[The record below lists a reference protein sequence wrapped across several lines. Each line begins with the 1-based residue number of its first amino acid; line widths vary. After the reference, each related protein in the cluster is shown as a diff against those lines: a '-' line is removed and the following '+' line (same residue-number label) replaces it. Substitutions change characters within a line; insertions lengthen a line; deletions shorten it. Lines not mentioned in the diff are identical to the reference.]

1 MKKLKMLIFLMMTS
15 WSCFSQIAIDSI
27 SIQLEKPIAKLIIKD
42 LLIGDSYRTELS
54 LVNTKIN
61 LLEQK
66 VFLKDSIIFS
76 LNTKSS
82 NFENI
87 LYTKQDQL
95 SISQELT
102 RNLQNDLKKQKIK
115 TKILG
120 GSGLLIATGI
130 IVLLK

>member
-1 MKKLKMLIFLMMTS
+1 MLIFLMMTS
-15 WSCFSQIAIDSI
+15 WSCFSQIAMDSI

-66 VFLKDSIIFS
+66 LFLKDSIIFS
-76 LNTKSS
+76 LNTKSL

-95 SISQELT
+95 AISQELS
-102 RNLQNDLKKQKIK
+102 RNLQTDLKKQKLK
-115 TKILG
+115 TKLFG
-120 GSGLLIATGI
+120 GTGILIAAGVI
-130 IVLLK
+130 FILK

>member
-76 LNTKSS
+76 LNTKTS

-102 RNLQNDLKKQKIK
+102 RNLQTDLKKQKLK
-115 TKILG
+115 TKLFG
-120 GSGLLIATGI
+120 GTGILIAAGVI
-130 IVLLK
+130 FILK

>member
-1 MKKLKMLIFLMMTS
+1 MLRFK
-15 WSCFSQIAIDSI
+15 
-27 SIQLEKPIAKLIIKD
+27 ERKLIIKD

-76 LNTKSS
+76 LNTKTS

-95 SISQELT
+95 SISQELS

-130 IVLLK
+130 IILLK

>member
-27 SIQLEKPIAKLIIKD
+27 SIQLKKPIAKLIIKD

-102 RNLQNDLKKQKIK
+102 RNLQTDLKKQKLK
-115 TKILG
+115 TKLFG
-120 GSGLLIATGI
+120 GTGILIAAGVI
-130 IVLLK
+130 FILK

>member
-102 RNLQNDLKKQKIK
+102 RNLQTDLKKQKLK
-115 TKILG
+115 TKLFG
-120 GSGLLIATGI
+120 GTGILIAAGVI
-130 IVLLK
+130 FILK

>member
-76 LNTKSS
+76 LNTKTS

-95 SISQELT
+95 AISQELS

-130 IVLLK
+130 IILLK

>member
-15 WSCFSQIAIDSI
+15 WSCFSQIVIDSI

-102 RNLQNDLKKQKIK
+102 RNLQTDLKKQKLK
-115 TKILG
+115 TKLFG
-120 GSGLLIATGI
+120 GTGILIAAGVI
-130 IVLLK
+130 FILK

>member
-42 LLIGDSYRTELS
+42 LLIGDNYRTELS

-82 NFENI
+82 NFKNI

-95 SISQELT
+95 SISQELS

-115 TKILG
+115 TKIFG

-130 IVLLK
+130 IILLK

>member
-1 MKKLKMLIFLMMTS
+1 M
-15 WSCFSQIAIDSI
+15 DSI

-76 LNTKSS
+76 LNAKSS

-95 SISQELT
+95 AISQELS
-102 RNLQNDLKKQKIK
+102 RNLQTDLKKQKLK
-115 TKILG
+115 TKLFG
-120 GSGLLIATGI
+120 GTGILIAAGVI
-130 IVLLK
+130 FILK

>member
-76 LNTKSS
+76 LNTKTS

-95 SISQELT
+95 SISQELS
-102 RNLQNDLKKQKIK
+102 RNLQTDLKKQKLK
-115 TKILG
+115 TKLFG
-120 GSGLLIATGI
+120 GTGILIAAGVI
-130 IVLLK
+130 FILK

>member
-1 MKKLKMLIFLMMTS
+1 MKKLKMLIFLMMMS

-76 LNTKSS
+76 LNTKTS

-95 SISQELT
+95 SISQELS

-130 IVLLK
+130 IILLK

>member
-1 MKKLKMLIFLMMTS
+1 MLIFLMMTS

-102 RNLQNDLKKQKIK
+102 RNLQTDLKKQKLK
-115 TKILG
+115 TKLFG
-120 GSGLLIATGI
+120 GTGILIAAGVI
-130 IVLLK
+130 FILK

>member
-1 MKKLKMLIFLMMTS
+1 MLIFLMITS

-95 SISQELT
+95 AISQELS

-130 IVLLK
+130 IILLK

>member
-1 MKKLKMLIFLMMTS
+1 MTS

-102 RNLQNDLKKQKIK
+102 RNLQTDLKKQKLK
-115 TKILG
+115 TKLFG
-120 GSGLLIATGI
+120 GTGILIAAGVI
-130 IVLLK
+130 FILK

>member
-95 SISQELT
+95 AISQELS

-130 IVLLK
+130 IILLK

>member
-76 LNTKSS
+76 LNTKTS

-95 SISQELT
+95 SISQELS

-130 IVLLK
+130 IILLK

>member
-27 SIQLEKPIAKLIIKD
+27 SIQLKKPIAKLIIKD

-95 SISQELT
+95 SISQELS

-130 IVLLK
+130 IILLK

>member
-95 SISQELT
+95 SISQELS
-102 RNLQNDLKKQKIK
+102 RNLQTDLKKQKIK

-130 IVLLK
+130 IILLK

>member
-95 SISQELT
+95 SISQELS
-102 RNLQNDLKKQKIK
+102 RNLQTDLKKQKLK
-115 TKILG
+115 TKLFG
-120 GSGLLIATGI
+120 GTGILIAAGVI
-130 IVLLK
+130 FILK

>member
-102 RNLQNDLKKQKIK
+102 RKLQTDLKKQKLK
-115 TKILG
+115 TKLFG
-120 GSGLLIATGI
+120 GTGILIAAGVI
-130 IVLLK
+130 FILK

>member
-1 MKKLKMLIFLMMTS
+1 MKKLKMLIFLMITS

-102 RNLQNDLKKQKIK
+102 RNLQTDLKKQKLK
-115 TKILG
+115 TKLFG
-120 GSGLLIATGI
+120 GTGILIAAGVI
-130 IVLLK
+130 FILK

>member
-76 LNTKSS
+76 LNIKTS

-95 SISQELT
+95 AISQELS

-130 IVLLK
+130 IILLK

>member
-1 MKKLKMLIFLMMTS
+1 MMLIFLMMMS
-15 WSCFSQIAIDSI
+15 WSRFSQIAIDSI

-76 LNTKSS
+76 LNTKTS

-95 SISQELT
+95 SISQELS

-130 IVLLK
+130 IILLK

>member
-1 MKKLKMLIFLMMTS
+1 MKKLKMLIFLMITS

-95 SISQELT
+95 AISQELS
-102 RNLQNDLKKQKIK
+102 RNLQTDLKKQKLK
-115 TKILG
+115 TKLFG
-120 GSGLLIATGI
+120 GTGILIAAGVI
-130 IVLLK
+130 FILK

>member
-95 SISQELT
+95 AISQELS
-102 RNLQNDLKKQKIK
+102 RNLQTDLKKQKLK
-115 TKILG
+115 TKLFG
-120 GSGLLIATGI
+120 GTGILIAAGVI
-130 IVLLK
+130 FILK

>member
-1 MKKLKMLIFLMMTS
+1 MLIFLMMTS

-95 SISQELT
+95 SISQELS
-102 RNLQNDLKKQKIK
+102 RNLQTDLKKQKIK

-130 IVLLK
+130 IILLK

>member
-95 SISQELT
+95 SISQELI
-102 RNLQNDLKKQKIK
+102 R
-115 TKILG
+115 
-120 GSGLLIATGI
+120 
-130 IVLLK
+130 

>member
-95 SISQELT
+95 SISQELS

-130 IVLLK
+130 IILLK

>member
-76 LNTKSS
+76 LNTKTS
-82 NFENI
+82 NFKNI

-95 SISQELT
+95 AISQELS
-102 RNLQNDLKKQKIK
+102 RNLQTDLKKQKLK
-115 TKILG
+115 TKLFG
-120 GSGLLIATGI
+120 GTGILIAAGVI
-130 IVLLK
+130 FILK